1 MQESADELI
10 ADAPLR
16 QASSSQAL
24 AAAAGILR
32 PSAKRGVK
40 LGSKRTK
47 RPARPLPAAV
57 ADDETML
64 TMMETQVF
72 FGGPG
77 RPIHSSTL
85 YRGIANGLYPRPVW
99 IGPNS
104 VRWLLSE
111 CREARQRMIDA
122 RDKAA

>member
-1 MQESADELI
+1 MSADELM
-10 ADAPLR
+10 ARAPPV
-16 QASSSQAL
+16 QASSSQAAL
-24 AAAAGILR
+24 AAAAGLHT

-40 LGSKRTK
+40 RGSKRS
-47 RPARPLPAAV
+47 RAARALPDAV
-57 ADDETML
+57 ADDDVML
-64 TMMETQVF
+64 TMVETQVF

-122 RDKAA
+122 RGKAA

>member
-1 MQESADELI
+1 MEEVLNEE
-10 ADAPLR
+10 
-16 QASSSQAL
+16 
-24 AAAAGILR
+24 AAAGSL
-32 PSAKRGVK
+32 KRGVK
-40 LGSKRTK
+40 PGSKRTK
-47 RPARPLPAAV
+47 RPARPLPAALS
-57 ADDETML
+57 DDEVML
-64 TMMETQVF
+64 TMTETCTF

-77 RPIHSSTL
+77 RPIHPATL
-85 YRGIANGLYPRPVW
+85 YRGVADSRYPRPVW

>member
-1 MQESADELI
+1 MNKGMRPMEEILVERAVAGGI
-10 ADAPLR
+10 VAHAT
-16 QASSSQAL
+16 
-24 AAAAGILR
+24 AAAPR
-32 PSAKRGVK
+32 KRGVK
-40 LGSKRTK
+40 KGSKRSE
-47 RPARPLPAAV
+47 RARPLSALS
-57 ADDETML
+57 DDEVML
-64 TMMETQVF
+64 TTTETCTY

-77 RPIHSSTL
+77 RPIHSATL
-85 YRGIANGLYPRPVW
+85 YRGVADGRYPRPVW